1 MYLRKQHCCGKRVT
15 VRYMFTKLYWEG
27 LLSRSWDQ
35 FFLSFDSLKFCAVMD
50 FELTL
55 RTKLLYFLK
64 LGIYWRGT
72 GNGRVQ

>member
-15 VRYMFTKLYWEG
+15 VRYMFTKLYWED

-64 LGIYWRGT
+64 LGIYLRGT